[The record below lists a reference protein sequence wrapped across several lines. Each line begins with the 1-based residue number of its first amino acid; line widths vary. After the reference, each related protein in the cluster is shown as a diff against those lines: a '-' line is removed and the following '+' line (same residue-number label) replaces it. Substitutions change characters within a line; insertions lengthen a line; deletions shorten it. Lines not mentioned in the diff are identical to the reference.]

1 MNSKDITVTQ
11 PRVRNAVEKQINRI
25 VNPKI
30 ETTVKTA
37 VEENKIRTGR
47 VTKVYPY
54 LDKFEVKL
62 HNVNKKVLCKR
73 LHLFGPDLLDLYTPL
88 ADRNDFDEKRKE
100 PCIIPRYELSVA
112 VLPIHDDD
120 SKEYLLLGFYQ
131 NDELVGLNPA
141 QPGNLK
147 LAALSSEP
155 NQFWIKFGRNG
166 LDLRLPKSTVTKVGA
181 LNKDMK
187 YITYADSTEVYT
199 KNECYNKTECYN
211 KMECYNKQEVY
222 TKEEVD
228 ELIAEKVAEV
238 LETLGVD
245 DNDTTN

>member
-11 PRVRNAVEKQINRI
+11 PRARNAVEKQISKV

-30 ETTVKTA
+30 TSAVKTA

-62 HNVNKKVLCKR
+62 HNVNKRVLCKR

-88 ADRNDFDEKRKE
+88 ADRKEFDTKRKE
-100 PCIIPRYELSVA
+100 PCIIPRYELSVL

-120 SKEYLLLGFYQ
+120 SNEYLLLGFYQ

-147 LAALSSEP
+147 LASLSSET
-155 NQFWIKFGRNG
+155 NQFWIKFGRDG
-166 LDLRLPKSTVTKVGA
+166 LDLRLPKSTVTKIGA
-181 LNKDMK
+181 LDKDMED
-187 YITYADSTEVYT
+187 INYADSTKVYT
-199 KNECYNKTECYN
+199 KDECYNKT
-211 KMECYNKQEVY
+211 ECYNKQEVY

-228 ELIAEKVAEV
+228 ELIAEKVAEAIAE
-238 LETLGVD
+238 LQGEDT
-245 DNDTTN
+245 NDTTS